1 MKPHG
6 FSAKS
11 VYLASKWYQS
21 EPDNQTMLMIS
32 PPNDGGDDK
41 VVDTSEDIANVTNTV
56 FDGAEYISMSD
67 CVL

>member
-1 MKPHG
+1 
-6 FSAKS
+6 
-11 VYLASKWYQS
+11 
-21 EPDNQTMLMIS
+21 MLMIS